1 MHKSGFINI
10 IGNPNVGK
18 STLMNELTGEKIS
31 IITSKSQTTRHR
43 ILGIV
48 SGENFQ
54 MVFSDTPG
62 IIKPKYKMQKKM
74 MDFVVTSFEDADV
87 FLYVTDVIESPQ
99 KNADF
104 IERLKN
110 VDIPVFCL
118 INKIDLAD
126 ENKIKLLTDFWSKML
141 PGAEII
147 KISALK
153 GTNIKYVF
161 DKVYNIL
168 PEGPQWFPKDQV
180 TDKTE
185 RFIAAEIVR
194 EKIFKNYQKEIPYST
209 EVVVENFS
217 EKENIIHMRI
227 EIIVS
232 RDTQK
237 GIIIGHKGSS
247 LKKVVTDARIDME
260 KFFGKKVFLESFV
273 KVRKDWRNSD
283 SSLRKFGYH
292 G

>member
-18 STLMNELTGEKIS
+18 STLMNELTGERIS

-43 ILGIV
+43 IFGIV
-48 SGENFQ
+48 SGEDFQ

-62 IIKPKYKMQKKM
+62 IIKPKYKMQEKM
-74 MDFVVTSFEDADV
+74 MDFVVSSFEDADV
-87 FLYVTDVIESPQ
+87 FLYVTDVIEDPG
-99 KNADF
+99 KNTVF
-104 IERLKN
+104 IDKLRN
-110 VDIPVFCL
+110 VEIPVFCI

-126 ENKIKLLTDFWSKML
+126 ENKIKILTDYWKEKL

-147 KISALK
+147 KISALH
-153 GTNIKYVF
+153 GTNVKSLF
-161 DKVYNIL
+161 EKVYNIL
-168 PEGPQWFPKDQV
+168 PEGPQWFPKDQI

-185 RFIAAEIVR
+185 RFIASEIVR
-194 EKIFKNYQKEIPYST
+194 EKIFNYYHKEIPYST
-209 EVVVENFS
+209 EVVVESFS
-217 EKENIIHMRI
+217 ESEDIINMRI

-232 RDTQK
+232 RDSQK

-247 LKKVVTDARIDME
+247 LKKVVTEARIDME
-260 KFFGKKVFLESFV
+260 KFFDKKVFLESFV
-273 KVRKDWRNSD
+273 KVRKDWRNND
-283 SSLRKFGYH
+283 SSLRKFGYF